1 MRFPSNVTFRQARSI
16 FNSAMRKAEDGV
28 QVLYSCS
35 VNEESIITPEGSHY
49 TKSLLTSIRTWSKQI
64 ERNNVLSG
72 IGAHRYSTIN
82 IKNYNR
88 QQNPRTT
95 RNKPNVNYPFAIR
108 LGAESFYY

>member
-1 MRFPSNVTFRQARSI
+1 MNT
-16 FNSAMRKAEDGV
+16 
-28 QVLYSCS
+28 

-49 TKSLLTSIRTWSKQI
+49 TKSLLTSVRTGSKQI
-64 ERNNVLSG
+64 GYTNVLSG
-72 IGAHRYSTIN
+72 IGSHKYSKVN

-108 LGAESFYY
+108 LGAQSYYC